1 MPLTVQDGAL
11 VGAGMLFAGGATMF
25 YRRKQTLPFKVGQDA
40 HWTGSISAYSKNTE
54 IPSTYDGVMQLAYFA
69 AWPTLGTAVM
79 LACIPRNDRLV
90 AVRTLSALTHSLTC
104 IFAVSATQCILVS
117 SCMHWHRT

>member
-40 HWTGSISAYSKNTE
+40 CWTGKVSAYSGNLR
-54 IPSTYDGVMQLAYFA
+54 IPSTYHGAMQLAYFA

-79 LACIPRNDRLV
+79 LACIPRNERLV
-90 AVRTLSALTHSLTC
+90 AVRTLSTLTH
-104 IFAVSATQCILVS
+104 
-117 SCMHWHRT
+117 